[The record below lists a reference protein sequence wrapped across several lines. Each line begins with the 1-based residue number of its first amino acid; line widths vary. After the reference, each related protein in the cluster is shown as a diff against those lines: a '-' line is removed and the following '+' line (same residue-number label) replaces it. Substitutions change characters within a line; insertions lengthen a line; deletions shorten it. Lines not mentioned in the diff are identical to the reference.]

1 MACRNRSA
9 GSGPGGNPVW
19 TEWVGQLASI
29 VEQSLRQPGGLR
41 GHRRREA
48 CDKIECTQHVIR
60 SNSGCQLPNDQTHY
74 RTVSP

>member
-19 TEWVGQLASI
+19 TERVGQLASI

-60 SNSGCQLPNDQTHY
+60 SNGGCQLPNDQTHY